1 MLAIK
6 SPLRAFVVIALVSA
20 AATATAKAV
29 ALQNAPATAKA
40 VALQNAPA
48 TAKAAALQSA
58 PATAKAVALQSAGIS
73 SDRLERM
80 HAAMKAFVDR
90 KEVSGIVT
98 LVAREGKTVDL
109 YAVGQ
114 ADIEKNVPM
123 KTDAIFRIASMSKPI
138 TSVAIMM
145 LFEDNKLFLTD
156 PVSKFIPAFKSLQV
170 IEDGKPVAA
179 RRAITIRDLLTHRSG
194 LSYGFLNGGAVGNAY
209 RTNGVTDG
217 LTITTMTLEEGINKL
232 AAQPLVS
239 QPGAAFNY
247 SLSTDVL
254 GRVVEVASG
263 QPFNVFLRERIFK
276 PLKMIDTD
284 FIVPD
289 AKWPRFVTVYSPDG
303 NGGIRA
309 MKDPEQFG
317 NANFSPFAY
326 YKEGKT
332 YFSGG
337 AGLASTASDYAR
349 FGNMLLGGGVLDGAR
364 LLSPKTIELM
374 TQNHTAEIPHPLPIV
389 GPGKEWGLGWQVVT
403 DLAATQSLGSVG
415 MYGWDGIYGT
425 NFWVD
430 PKEKLVLVMMVQK
443 YPGPTVAGTFLP
455 MVYQAIVK

>member
-6 SPLRAFVVIALVSA
+6 SMRRWAAVVLVA
-20 AATATAKAV
+20 AAMPH
-29 ALQNAPATAKA
+29 ALGEPTHA
-40 VALQNAPA
+40 
-48 TAKAAALQSA
+48 QSA
-58 PATAKAVALQSAGIS
+58 RRRVEGAQPTPASVGLSAE
-73 SDRLERM
+73 RLERM
-80 HAAMKAFVDR
+80 HAAMKGFVDR
-90 KEVSGIVT
+90 KEVSGVVT

-114 ADIEKNVPM
+114 ADIDKNVPM

-145 LFEDNKLFLTD
+145 LFEENKLFLTD
-156 PVSKFIPAFKSLQV
+156 PVSKFIPAFKSPQV
-170 IEDGKPVAA
+170 IEDGKSVPA

-194 LSYGFLNGGAVGNAY
+194 ITYGFLNGGAVGAAY
-209 RTNGVTDG
+209 RASGVTDG
-217 LTITTMTLEEGINKL
+217 LTVTNMTLEEGINKL
-232 AAQPLVS
+232 AAQPLMS

-276 PLKMIDTD
+276 PLKMNDTD
-284 FIVPD
+284 FIVPES
-289 AKWPRFVTVYSPDG
+289 KWSRFVNVYSPDG

-309 MKDPEQFG
+309 MKDPESFG
-317 NANFSPFAY
+317 NTNMSPFAY

-337 AGLASTASDYAR
+337 AGLTSTAADYAR
-349 FGNMLLGGGVLDGAR
+349 FANMLLNGGTLDGVR

-374 TQNHTAEIPHPLPIV
+374 LANHSADVPHPLPIV
-389 GPGKEWGLGWQVVT
+389 GPGKEWGLGFQVVT
-403 DLAATQSLGSVG
+403 DLAATQTLGSPG
-415 MYGWDGIYGT
+415 MYGWSGIYGSY
-425 NFWVD
+425 FWID
-430 PKEKLVLVMMVQK
+430 PKEKLVTVLMIQK
-443 YPGPTVAGTFLP
+443 YPGPTVGATFLP
-455 MVYQAIVK
+455 MVYQAIVR

>member
-1 MLAIK
+1 MLAFR
-6 SPLRAFVVIALVSA
+6 SMLRTFAFVAL
-20 AATATAKAV
+20 ATLTLSGQTA
-29 ALQNAPATAKA
+29 APARST
-40 VALQNAPA
+40 PA
-48 TAKAAALQSA
+48 SVGIAA
-58 PATAKAVALQSAGIS
+58 
-73 SDRLERM
+73 DRLARL
-80 HAAMKAFVDR
+80 HTAMRGFVDR

-145 LFEDNKLFLTD
+145 LYEENKLFLSD
-156 PVSKFIPAFKSLQV
+156 PVSKFIPAFKGSTV
-170 IEDGKPVAA
+170 MEDGKAVPA

-194 LSYGFLNGGAVGNAY
+194 ITYGFLNGAAVGNGY
-209 RTNGVTDG
+209 RKNGVTDG
-217 LTITTMTLEEGINKL
+217 LTSTTMTLEEGINKL
-232 AAQPLVS
+232 AAEPLVT

-284 FIVPD
+284 FVVPES
-289 AKWPRFVTVYSPDG
+289 KWSRFVTVYSPDG
-303 NGGIRA
+303 KGGIRP
-309 MKDPEQFG
+309 MNDPETFG
-317 NANFSPFAY
+317 NTNMSPWAY

-337 AGLASTASDYAR
+337 AGLTSTASDYAR
-349 FGNMLLGGGVLDGAR
+349 FANMLLNGGVLDGVR

-374 TQNHTAEIPHPLPIV
+374 TINHTAEVPHPLPVV
-389 GPGKEWGLGWQVVT
+389 GAGKDFGLGFSVVT
-403 DLAATQSLGSVG
+403 DLASTQTLGSEG
-415 MYGWDGIYGT
+415 MFGWSGIYGT

-430 PKEKLVLVMMVQK
+430 PKEKLIAIMMVQK
-443 YPGPTVAGTFLP
+443 YPGPTVAGTFQP
-455 MVYQAIVK
+455 MVYQALIK